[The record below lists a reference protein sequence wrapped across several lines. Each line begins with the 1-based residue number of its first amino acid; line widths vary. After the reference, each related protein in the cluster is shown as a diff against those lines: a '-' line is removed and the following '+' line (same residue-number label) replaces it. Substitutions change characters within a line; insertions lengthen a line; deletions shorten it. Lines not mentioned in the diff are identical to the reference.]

1 MKYTESPRL
10 IIRSF
15 QDNDAEDM
23 FEYLSNPRVAC
34 FMDQKLHS
42 LEEAVR
48 EITRRQKEEHDYA
61 ISLKETGAL
70 IGELFADNSREPA
83 PDTYGVGWLLNKK
96 YEGMGFAREA
106 AQAFFDYLFNHK
118 NARRIYAYVADYNE
132 PSQNL
137 CRHLGMR
144 LEGCFKEHVSF
155 ITDNETV
162 VYENTLVFAVLA
174 KEWRDK

>member
-42 LEEAVR
+42 LEEAVS

-118 NARRIYAYVADYNE
+118 HARRIYAYVADYNE

-155 ITDNETV
+155 ITDNEAV

-174 KEWRDK
+174 KEWRYK

>member
-34 FMDQKLHS
+34 FMDQKLPS
-42 LEEAVR
+42 LEEAVS
-48 EITRRQKEEHDYA
+48 EITCRQKEEHDYA
-61 ISLKETGAL
+61 ISLKETGVL

-118 NARRIYAYVADYNE
+118 HARRIYAYDAD
-132 PSQNL
+132 
-137 CRHLGMR
+137 
-144 LEGCFKEHVSF
+144 
-155 ITDNETV
+155 
-162 VYENTLVFAVLA
+162 
-174 KEWRDK
+174 

>member
-1 MKYTESPRL
+1 MKVWGSPAKR
-10 IIRSF
+10 
-15 QDNDAEDM
+15 
-23 FEYLSNPRVAC
+23 
-34 FMDQKLHS
+34 H
-42 LEEAVR
+42 
-48 EITRRQKEEHDYA
+48 RR
-61 ISLKETGAL
+61 
-70 IGELFADNSREPA
+70 
-83 PDTYGVGWLLNKK
+83 
-96 YEGMGFAREA
+96 
-106 AQAFFDYLFNHK
+106 FFDYLFNHK

>member
-70 IGELFADNSREPA
+70 IGELFADNRREPA

-96 YEGMGFAREA
+96 YEGMGLAREA

-118 NARRIYAYVADYNE
+118 HARRIYAYVADYNE

-155 ITDNETV
+155 ITDNEAV

>member
-42 LEEAVR
+42 PEEAVS

-70 IGELFADNSREPA
+70 IGEFLRITAGSRPLIHTA
-83 PDTYGVGWLLNKK
+83 W
-96 YEGMGFAREA
+96 
-106 AQAFFDYLFNHK
+106 
-118 NARRIYAYVADYNE
+118 I
-132 PSQNL
+132 
-137 CRHLGMR
+137 
-144 LEGCFKEHVSF
+144 GC
-155 ITDNETV
+155 
-162 VYENTLVFAVLA
+162 
-174 KEWRDK
+174 

>member
-42 LEEAVR
+42 LEEAVS
-48 EITRRQKEEHDYA
+48 E
-61 ISLKETGAL
+61 
-70 IGELFADNSREPA
+70 
-83 PDTYGVGWLLNKK
+83 
-96 YEGMGFAREA
+96 
-106 AQAFFDYLFNHK
+106 
-118 NARRIYAYVADYNE
+118 YAYVADYNE